1 MNQVDLSCKS
11 ERPQDLRKNYNAF
24 RYALAADRIDGCGTR
39 KDSRLP
45 TPIPAPAGYAKR
57 LNGTRLEHSHWRQ
70 VAMASECIP
79 KASLNGNHQSPQRLS

>member
-1 MNQVDLSCKS
+1 MYELWAPLAHP
-11 ERPQDLRKNYNAF
+11 ERENYTTPERLKGKLFVF
-24 RYALAADRIDGCGTR
+24 RYALAASRIDGCGTR

-70 VAMASECIP
+70 VATACECIP
-79 KASLNGNHQSPQRLS
+79 N